1 MMFLQFL
8 NAVVP
13 YISIILFLIVYR
25 MQFIH
30 IDTLRKQNKLLD
42 KQNIVLI
49 ELIESLRDDPNAF

>member
-1 MMFLQFL
+1 MIFLEFL
-8 NAVVP
+8 NAVTP
-13 YISIILFLIVYR
+13 YISVILFLIVYR

-42 KQNIVLI
+42 RQNTVLI